1 MLTIFFETAAIAL
14 LVTAFIA
21 GAWLDI
27 RDRLTWRSSI
37 YDVLAGLA
45 HAVLS
50 GVYAMMAAAALIGFL
65 WLLWRMIETR

>member
-1 MLTIFFETAAIAL
+1 MLAIFETAAIAL
-14 LVTAFIA
+14 VVTALIA

-50 GVYAMMAAAALIGFL
+50 SVYAVMAAAALIGFL
-65 WLLWRMIETR
+65 WLVWRMIETR

>member
-1 MLTIFFETAAIAL
+1 MVTIFEVAAIAL
-14 LVTAFIA
+14 LAASFIA
-21 GAWLDI
+21 AAWLDI

-65 WLLWRMIETR
+65 WLVWRMIETR